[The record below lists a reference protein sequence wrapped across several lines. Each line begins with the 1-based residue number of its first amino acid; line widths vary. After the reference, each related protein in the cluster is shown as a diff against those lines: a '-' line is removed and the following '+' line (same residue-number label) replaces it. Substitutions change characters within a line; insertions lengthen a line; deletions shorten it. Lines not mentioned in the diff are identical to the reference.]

1 MPKESRPVRRRFLK
15 NSLPSDDPSSL
26 ELDDIVITDPAS
38 GKTQQELQRFIRYGI
53 ACLELCVSDDGLY
66 KSDMYFAMEYAVLM
80 NLPADEEDLSLML
93 AKEWIDDSETG
104 DDFIYFK
111 IAERL
116 TDLLTDRGK
125 YREAKIYI
133 EKFRT
138 FAEKCNTDFAW
149 GRYYDILSWYY
160 DCRIGGRYYLIA
172 ENRMQMK
179 AIDQS
184 VEYMQ
189 RSPRPEAMH
198 YYGLHLLSK
207 VNVLMRTG
215 KPGRNK
221 CTRLLMDAKKAFE
234 SSAFVSAQDVFSY
247 YLVCA
252 RYYTSVSRSR
262 NDAEYYIQKAM
273 DAAGQSKMAP
283 IEIIDQVIIPAAD
296 MMLELQGAK
305 ESESLLLRALETCEQ
320 LKELLPYQRRKKD
333 LYQCL
338 LDVYRQT
345 GNQEKVLEIEQ
356 ILNGSAY

>member
-1 MPKESRPVRRRFLK
+1 
-15 NSLPSDDPSSL
+15 
-26 ELDDIVITDPAS
+26 
-38 GKTQQELQRFIRYGI
+38 
-53 ACLELCVSDDGLY
+53 
-66 KSDMYFAMEYAVLM
+66 
-80 NLPADEEDLSLML
+80 
-93 AKEWIDDSETG
+93 
-104 DDFIYFK
+104 
-111 IAERL
+111 
-116 TDLLTDRGK
+116 
-125 YREAKIYI
+125 
-133 EKFRT
+133 
-138 FAEKCNTDFAW
+138 
-149 GRYYDILSWYY
+149 
-160 DCRIGGRYYLIA
+160 
-172 ENRMQMK
+172 
-179 AIDQS
+179 
-184 VEYMQ
+184 
-189 RSPRPEAMH
+189 MH